1 MSRGFQIRTRELSQG
16 SRAADLRG
24 GPRGIEKESLRVNP
38 DGSMALT
45 PHPET
50 LGSALTNRYIT
61 TDYSEA
67 LLEFVTPPEDSPW
80 GVLQFLCDIHQFV
93 YEEIGDELLW
103 AFSMPCSLPEESEIP
118 LARYGDSNIG
128 QMKTIYR
135 RGLGY
140 RYGRYMQVIAGLHFN
155 YSLPDSFWETY
166 REIEKWTSDLIQ
178 CKSDAYL
185 GLVRNVR
192 RLDWLLL
199 YLFGA
204 SPIVCK
210 SFIAGEEVNLE
221 ELDSNTYF
229 GRYATSLRMSDLGY
243 QNTNQASLQVSA
255 NSLDEY
261 VRDLST
267 AINTPNPDYMDIG
280 LKRDDLHLQLNA
292 NQLQIENEYY
302 STIRPKR
309 VARSGER
316 PTSALQRGGVE
327 YVELR
332 ALDVSPFDPVGIN
345 QSQIR
350 FLEAFLIYCL
360 LLDSPPIEESE
371 LRDNKFNN
379 ATTAKSGREPGVEL
393 RRSGALISLKTWA
406 LEVCDQMTSVCEFL
420 DGGSEGPYVD
430 ALRLQM
436 LAVEN
441 VDRTP
446 SARLIAEVGQSGM
459 PFVPFALQVA
469 QDYRDYF
476 LDLAPEHNGHRS
488 LLGSEQTESLQRQ
501 RAIEDADD
509 VSFDAF
515 VADYLS

>member
-1 MSRGFQIRTRELSQG
+1 MSRGFQNRTRELSQG

-24 GPRGIEKESLRVNP
+24 GPRGLEKESLRVNP
-38 DGSMALT
+38 DGSIAT
-45 PHPET
+45 TGHPEV

-93 YEEIGDELLW
+93 YEAIGDELLW
-103 AFSMPCSLPEESEIP
+103 AFSMPCSLPEESKIP

-128 QMKTIYR
+128 QMKTVYR

-155 YSLPDSFWETY
+155 YSFPDSFWETY
-166 REIEKWTSDLIQ
+166 SEMEKWTGNFGQL
-178 CKSDAYL
+178 KSNAYF

-210 SFIAGEEVNLE
+210 SFIAGKQVDLE
-221 ELDSNTYF
+221 KLDSNTYF

-243 QNTNQASLQVSA
+243 QNTNQAGLRVSA
-255 NSLDEY
+255 NSLDAY
-261 VRDLST
+261 VRDLSA
-267 AINTPNPDYMDIG
+267 AINSPNREYMNIG
-280 LKRDDLHLQLNA
+280 LKRDGISLQLTA

-316 PTSALQRGGVE
+316 ATKALQRAGVE

-332 ALDVSPFDPVGIN
+332 ALDISPFDPVGIN

-350 FLEAFLIYCL
+350 FLEAFLIYCQ
-360 LLDSPPIEESE
+360 LLDSPPIEENE
-371 LRDNKFNN
+371 QRDNKFNQ

-393 RRSGALISLKTWA
+393 RRSGAPVPLKTWA
-406 LEVCDQMTSVCEFL
+406 LEVCDQMTSICEFL
-420 DGGSEGPYVD
+420 DGGSEGDYAE
-430 ALRLQM
+430 ALRSQM
-436 LAVEN
+436 AAVDN

-446 SARLIAEVGQSGM
+446 SARLIAELGQTGL
-459 PFVPFALQVA
+459 PFVPFALQIA

-488 LLGSEQTESLQRQ
+488 LLMSEQEESLQRQ
-501 RAIEDADD
+501 RATEDSDD
-509 VSFDAF
+509 IPFDAF
-515 VADYLS
+515 VAKYLG